1 MKMLKDRWLP
11 FLINGLFS
19 LRKLRSVIY
28 DESVD
33 SSCFVLWELISTGQ
47 IKSRCWRTRVLK
59 LLVELWALHLACGY
73 PYINI
78 IYTLT
83 IYSNICKIYIWKRS
97 MKSFS
102 WESSGPSAFYILDLV
117 KTVWVL
123 QILLQKFARNFGIKE
138 LRALKN
144 HVLVNMLLFPIISQR
159 YIKYT
164 LVHSLK
170 VLAYLFHILLI

>member
-1 MKMLKDRWLP
+1 MKMLKDRYAQTTARVVSVASCLWLP

-83 IYSNICKIYIWKRS
+83 IYRNICKIYIWKRS

-102 WESSGPSAFYILDLV
+102 FETLNFFLREFWSFGLLHFGSCQNCMSPANLV
-117 KTVWVL
+117 AE
-123 QILLQKFARNFGIKE
+123 I
-138 LRALKN
+138 
-144 HVLVNMLLFPIISQR
+144 H
-159 YIKYT
+159 
-164 LVHSLK
+164 
-170 VLAYLFHILLI
+170 